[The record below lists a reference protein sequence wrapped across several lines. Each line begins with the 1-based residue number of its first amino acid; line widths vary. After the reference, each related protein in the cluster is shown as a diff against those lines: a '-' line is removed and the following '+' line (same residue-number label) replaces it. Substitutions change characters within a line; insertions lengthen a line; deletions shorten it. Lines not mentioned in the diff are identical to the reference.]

1 MFSKHSSS
9 NTFGYCSRGEIAFQG
24 FESLAEK
31 FEGDP
36 EDGELELAEK
46 SLATAPDKI
55 KFKKRL
61 SKELTSSLLP
71 LMRQQ
76 IIKIYISPVRIC
88 LPKDPGPML
97 ESIIECQSELAHT
110 WLQIQLAVRI
120 LCPNSAPSP
129 LYQHADEELVSSKFD
144 GLFVLFQ
151 VRFPA
156 AIMEFLKY
164 TLKIFQRLD
173 LTHSRRDSH
182 YKYSGGDQTFTREG
196 GLKIRDAV
204 LETID
209 LMIKQTT
216 RSELDFIQHDWPN
229 SICLLDNHM
238 AKLVELI
245 NQCKT
250 YLKGVTYP
258 ATNYHWTNEPHGWL
272 AMHLFESLL
281 SITRLARILFKKLS
295 RRGMN
300 TDRLPF
306 FTKLG
311 SSRLE
316 RLSQLPDKVVGHLEK
331 MLLYVTINDMC
342 GVVQSDKFPHST
354 KRLEELLKSSVADIS
369 QNFRPLAT
377 DNNDFPTQSYFE
389 TWFTIWS
396 AHFDLALGNLRS
408 TAKKLD
414 Y

>member
-1 MFSKHSSS
+1 
-9 NTFGYCSRGEIAFQG
+9 
-24 FESLAEK
+24 
-31 FEGDP
+31 
-36 EDGELELAEK
+36 
-46 SLATAPDKI
+46 
-55 KFKKRL
+55 
-61 SKELTSSLLP
+61 
-71 LMRQQ
+71 MRQQ
-76 IIKIYISPVRIC
+76 IIKIYISPVRIG

-120 LCPNSAPSP
+120 LCPNSAPLP
-129 LYQHADEELVSSKFD
+129 LYQQKDREPESSKFD
-144 GLFVLFQ
+144 GLFFLFQ
-151 VRFPA
+151 VRLPA

-238 AKLVELI
+238 AKLVELSI
-245 NQCKT
+245 N
-250 YLKGVTYP
+250 
-258 ATNYHWTNEPHGWL
+258 
-272 AMHLFESLL
+272 
-281 SITRLARILFKKLS
+281 
-295 RRGMN
+295 
-300 TDRLPF
+300 
-306 FTKLG
+306 LG

>member
-258 ATNYHWTNEPHGWL
+258 ATNYHWTNEPHGC
-272 AMHLFESLL
+272 
-281 SITRLARILFKKLS
+281 
-295 RRGMN
+295 
-300 TDRLPF
+300 
-306 FTKLG
+306 
-311 SSRLE
+311 RLE